1 MNADAAAWIERF
13 RQYLAVERRCSAHT
27 VAAYTRDLRALVS
40 YCERTGLESWVA
52 LDGVHLRTFAAKQ
65 HAGGLGPRSIQ
76 RRLSAVRSFYEF
88 LQREA
93 QALRER
99 EARGL
104 LGREPQAPRQHAG
117 AAARAGNAPRAIKLT
132 DGEREI
138 MTLRSNPGR
147 DVRAPKAARRL
158 PQTLDADQMARLLD
172 IPAGEPFATRDR
184 AIMELLYSSGLR
196 LAEIV
201 GLDVRALDLP
211 DRTVRALGKGEK
223 TRVVPVGRIALRAL
237 EQWLIER
244 ASLAKSGEEALFV
257 GRTGRRLG
265 RRAVELRVAYWA
277 RRQGLSARVYPHLF
291 RHSFASHLLESGA
304 ELRGVQELLGHAD
317 IATTQIYTH
326 LDFQHL
332 ARIYDATHP
341 RARRSKRAAK

>member
-1 MNADAAAWIERF
+1 MTPAALAWIERF
-13 RQYLAVERRCSAHT
+13 RAYLATERRCSPHT
-27 VAAYTRDLRALVS
+27 VAAYTRDLQSLVS
-40 YCERTGLESWVA
+40 YCERTGLESWTAV
-52 LDGVHLRTFAAKQ
+52 DNGHLRSFAARQ
-65 HAGGLGPRSIQ
+65 HARGLGPRSIQ

-93 QALRER
+93 HALRSKQ
-99 EARGL
+99 AS
-104 LGREPQAPRQHAG
+104 GR
-117 AAARAGNAPRAIKLT
+117 AAREVPDATAADTESEQRDIAQI
-132 DGEREI
+132 
-138 MTLRSNPGR
+138 RSNPGQ

-158 PQTLDADQMARLLD
+158 PETLDADQMARLLE

-201 GLDVRALDLP
+201 RLDIGSVDLR
-211 DRTVRALGKGEK
+211 DRVVHVLGKGEK
-223 TRVVPVGRIALRAL
+223 MRVVPVGRMALKAL
-237 EQWLIER
+237 EQWLTER
-244 ASLAKSGEEALFV
+244 VGLARPDEQALFA
-257 GRTGRRLG
+257 GRSGRRLG

-277 RRQGLSARVYPHLF
+277 RRQGLSTHVYPHLF

-341 RARRSKRAAK
+341 RARRAKTPAK